1 MTTFLCVREVLR
13 LLPESWGFRK
23 AQGRRFTATRL
34 ARMGRRC
41 RQGVPPCRQRDGR
54 CGKLPTLQAADPDAA
69 WRAAALM
76 HTIVRLEPLP
86 FRNSLFA
93 AFVAAQYMDQSG
105 EGIDP
110 PYGALAALVQKI
122 RDTRLRV
129 PEAADRIR
137 SWRS

>member
-1 MTTFLCVREVLR
+1 MHLHIDVSW
-13 LLPESWGFRK
+13 LLDVQEAALGADDMSV
-23 AQGRRFTATRL
+23 ADYSAL
-34 ARMGRRC
+34 VAAVARHKT
-41 RQGVPPCRQRDGR
+41 
-54 CGKLPTLQAADPDAA
+54 KLPTLESADPDAA

-86 FRNSLFA
+86 HRNSLYA

-110 PYGALAALVQKI
+110 PYGALSDLVRKI

-129 PEAADRIR
+129 PEIAAQLR
-137 SWRS
+137 SWKI

>member
-1 MTTFLCVREVLR
+1 MHLHIDVSW
-13 LLPESWGFRK
+13 LLDVQEAALGSEDMSVEDYS
-23 AQGRRFTATRL
+23 ALVAAV
-34 ARMGRRC
+34 ARHRT
-41 RQGVPPCRQRDGR
+41 
-54 CGKLPTLQAADPDAA
+54 KLPTLQAADPDAA

-110 PYGALAALVQKI
+110 PYGALSDLVRKI

-129 PEAADRIR
+129 PDVADQLR
-137 SWRS
+137 SWRI